1 MFKNL
6 LMLLV
11 VAACSRAPAP
21 QTVEPVELDGQTQP
35 TEDVKQTT
43 AQDSAPGADGVNAAD
58 AAALDIVLSAAAVGG
73 LWVVDANGEA
83 VGVLVQR
90 GHADLSTAMTTDLLR
105 DGALVYSPKA
115 GVFFGIQM
123 SSGKV
128 IAPRL
133 GVGDGTCNEVVTA
146 GYYTDDSYV
155 SGQSYAFVYKEQWY
169 KVKDYQAMI
178 FVPCG
183 GTVTNGPDPKC
194 SPHNGSC
201 RGFAVKQAD
210 LPLPNLFAA
219 PLSFAWLAP
228 K

>member
-1 MFKNL
+1 MLKKL
-6 LMLLV
+6 LIILLL
-11 VAACSRAPAP
+11 ASCGRAPVA
-21 QTVEPVELDGQTQP
+21 QTVEPIELDAQAQP
-35 TEDVKQTT
+35 VEDGKQAP
-43 AQDSAPGADGVNAAD
+43 AQDGATGADGANPTD
-58 AAALDIVLSAAAVGG
+58 AAVMDVVLTAAAVGG
-73 LWVVDANGEA
+73 LWIVDANGDA

-123 SSGKV
+123 STGKV

-169 KVKDYQAMI
+169 KIKDYQPMI

-201 RGFAVKQAD
+201 RGFAVKQTD
-210 LPLPNLFAA
+210 LPMPAIFPA

>member
-1 MFKNL
+1 MYYKL
-6 LMLLV
+6 LIFLLF
-11 VAACSRAPAP
+11 ASCSRAPVA
-21 QTVEPVELDGQTQP
+21 QTVEPVELDAQTQP
-35 TEDVKQTT
+35 VEDGKQTT
-43 AQDSAPGADGVNAAD
+43 ALDSAAGADGLGPTDTAAM
-58 AAALDIVLSAAAVGG
+58 DIVLTAAAVGG

-123 SSGKV
+123 STGKV

-133 GVGDGTCNEVVTA
+133 GVGDGTCSEVVTA

-169 KVKDYQAMI
+169 KVKDYQPMI

-183 GTVTNGPDPKC
+183 GTVSNGPDPKC
-194 SPHNGSC
+194 APHNGSC
-201 RGFAVKQAD
+201 RGFAVKQTD
-210 LPLPNLFAA
+210 LPMPAIFPG
-219 PLSFAWLAP
+219 PLSYAWLAP